1 MNMDRNTVIGFVLLA
16 LLLFVYLFIST
27 KNSREL
33 QAKQQ
38 QKTDSIA
45 QVQRVR
51 DSIRLANDTTA
62 KVTAAVDSNQVATR
76 GVEELTVVENEVVK
90 ISFTN
95 KGGQPKQVELKSYK
109 SLINGKPVVLNNT
122 AFDKFSYPINTGN
135 NNSAQIADLYFVTP
149 KVVKNADN
157 SQTVIYQLPV
167 PGQGSVTHQF
177 TLRPNDYLID
187 WSVQLA
193 GADKMLTS
201 GKFNLVWQ
209 QQPSQQETDVK
220 YERTQSTV
228 GYYEDNEFDYIQT
241 KSAKAFEKPVQWVSV
256 SQQFFN
262 TTLIASKDKFTAGDI
277 KFIKNLDD
285 TTSKI
290 AEVTT
295 TLQTQVPLGPNASL
309 PLQLYFGPNDYGI
322 LRKHKNEIPEMDK
335 IVNLGRDMYA
345 FVRPIN
351 KYIVMP
357 VFDFFKS
364 WGVGL
369 GIAIALLTLFIRLL
383 TSPLVYTS
391 YLSGAKM
398 KALRP
403 EIDKLKE
410 KYNNDQQQVGVEQMK
425 LFREAG
431 VNPLGGCIP
440 ALLQIPIFFALYSFF
455 NSNIDLRGVD
465 FLWAD
470 NLAAYDV
477 ILRWDFHFPG
487 LGNHLSLFTITAV
500 LTSFLI
506 SIYNMNMTPDQNN
519 PALKYMPYIFPFIL
533 LFVFNGLPAALTWYY
548 TVSNVITL
556 ILQFVIQNYIID
568 HDKILAKIEEN
579 RKKPKGKSKWQERLE
594 AMQEAQAQ
602 AQKAKSQQKK

>member
-16 LLLFVYLFIST
+16 LLLFVYLFTST

-33 QAKQQ
+33 QSQQ
-38 QKTDSIA
+38 QRHADSLARI
-45 QVQRVR
+45 QHIK
-51 DSIRLANDTTA
+51 DSTARANDTTA
-62 KVTAAVDSNQVATR
+62 ANQPEDSNQLATR
-76 GVEELTVVENEVVK
+76 GVEQLTVVENEVVK
-90 ISFTN
+90 ITFSN
-95 KGGQPKQVELKSYK
+95 KGGQPKQVELKNYK
-109 SLINGKPVVLNNT
+109 SLNSNQPAVLNSSP
-122 AFDKFSYPINTGN
+122 FDKISYTINTGN
-135 NNSAQIADLYFVTP
+135 NQSAQIADLYFAP
-149 KVVKNADN
+149 AKVQRNADN
-157 SQTVIYQLPV
+157 SQTVIFQIAV
-167 PGQGSVTHQF
+167 PNQGMVTHQYNI
-177 TLRPNDYLID
+177 RPNDYLID
-187 WSVQLA
+187 WTVQMN
-193 GADKMLTS
+193 GADKLLTQ
-201 GKFNLVWQ
+201 GNFNLVWQ
-209 QQPSQQETDVK
+209 TQPIQHETDVI
-220 YERTQSTV
+220 YERQQSTV
-228 GYYEDNEFDYIQT
+228 CFYEDNDFDYIMS
-241 KSAKAFEKPVQWVSV
+241 KSQKTFEKPVQWVSV
-256 SQQFFN
+256 AQQFFN
-262 TTLIASKDKFTAGDI
+262 TTLIAKKDKFTSGEV
-277 KFIKNLDD
+277 KWTKNLED
-285 TTSKI
+285 TNSKI

-295 TLQTQVPLGPNASL
+295 ALQTRLPLGANSGFDM
-309 PLQLYFGPNDYGI
+309 QLFFGPSEYSI
-322 LRKHKNEIPEMDK
+322 LKKAAPEMDK

-364 WGVGL
+364 FIGSM

-403 EIDKLKE
+403 EIEKLKE
-410 KYNNDQQQVGVEQMK
+410 KYNNDQQQIGVEQMK

-455 NSNIDLRGVD
+455 NSNIDLRGVG

-477 ILRWDFHFPG
+477 IVRFPFSIWG
-487 LGNHLSLFTITAV
+487 LGNHISLFTLTAV
-500 LTSFLI
+500 ITSFLI

-533 LFVFNGLPAALTWYY
+533 LFVFNRLPAALTWYY

-579 RKKPKGKSKWQERLE
+579 RKKPKSKSKWQERLE
-594 AMQEAQAQ
+594 QMQEAQKKAQ
-602 AQKAKSQQKK
+602 ATREKGQKR